1 MRHAPRVKRKAAR
14 APGAAPEGFGSSGTH
29 AVNQTLY
36 KNPMYNAVT
45 DFAPVA
51 LISELLL
58 FLVAR
63 KDLAVATLPDFIANA
78 REHQA
83 KMQYSSSGVGSTNH
97 LACALFNSVV
107 GINATR

>member
-1 MRHAPRVKRKAAR
+1 
-14 APGAAPEGFGSSGTH
+14 
-29 AVNQTLY
+29 
-36 KNPMYNAVT
+36 
-45 DFAPVA
+45 
-51 LISELLL
+51 
-58 FLVAR
+58 LVAR
-63 KDLAVATLPDFIANA
+63 KDLAVATLPDFIAYA